1 MTVWTAASIAATLA
15 LACCGV
21 AIARGTIPARL
32 VALQLASGIAALDL
46 LLVAQS
52 FGNESLYDMALC
64 LALLSFPAGLVY
76 ARFYGR
82 WL

>member
-1 MTVWTAASIAATLA
+1 MSAWTAAALVATLA
-15 LACCGV
+15 FALCGY
-21 AIARGTIPARL
+21 AIARGSIPARL
-32 VALQLASGIAALDL
+32 VGLQLASGIAAADL
-46 LLVAQS
+46 LLIAQS
-52 FGNESLYDMALC
+52 FGNESAYDTALA

>member
-1 MTVWTAASIAATLA
+1 MSVWTLAALAATGALA
-15 LACCGV
+15 LCGI
-21 AIARGTIPARL
+21 AIARGSIATRL
-32 VALQLASGIAALDL
+32 VALQLASGVAALDL

-52 FGNESLYDMALC
+52 FGNESAYDTALAV
-64 LALLSFPAGLVY
+64 ALLSFPAGLVY